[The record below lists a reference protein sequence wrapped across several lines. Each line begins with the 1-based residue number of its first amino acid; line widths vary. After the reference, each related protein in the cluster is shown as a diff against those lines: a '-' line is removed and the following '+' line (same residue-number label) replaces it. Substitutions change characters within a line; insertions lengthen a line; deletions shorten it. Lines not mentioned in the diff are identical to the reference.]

1 MNEVREASRQYAVDE
16 RSAPAEGRPVR
27 LFRNGANQAVR
38 IPKEFELP
46 GQDALIWREGD
57 RLVIEAVKP
66 TLKKGSPQAML
77 ALLGRWMAE
86 DARSP
91 AEDIDPW
98 ADIADPLTSTD
109 SDVVDFSGLDD
120 EQAGR

>member
-1 MNEVREASRQYAVDE
+1 MNEVREASPDYAAGKPA
-16 RSAPAEGRPVR
+16 APADGRPVR

-66 TLKKGSPQAML
+66 AYPKGSPQAML
-77 ALLGRWMAE
+77 ALLQRWVAE
-86 DARSP
+86 DDSAP

-98 ADIADPLTSTD
+98 ADLADPPTSSD
-109 SDVVDFSGLDD
+109 SDVVDFGGLDND
-120 EQAGR
+120 GPGR